1 MKLPNLLTVDTL
13 EAAYSAWDPASDATL
28 QLPIS
33 LPTPLPFCVEA
44 PLLQLI
50 ASASRRAK
58 ESLSVELIGLS
69 RKNGGFTSAFTAA
82 LGNTHVLCG
91 VIMADKVLDEHQEV
105 IPKADSHV
113 FSRYLDAM
121 DSYEFLETHATA
133 QTRVNLVCIQGARR
147 EFIQPL
153 YHQVDG
159 KMVVRPY
166 PDVRLFVQDILSQLA
181 SEWTAK
187 ALREVSAPLAQLVK
201 ELMENADWWARTDEE
216 GVPYRKGKSF
226 RVLSFRLIDIDDD
239 NAALFGGSN
248 HHLHSYLQTI
258 LLDQGTPDDGASS
271 SRKRTIKRNT
281 FIELSVVDSGPGL
294 ARRWMA
300 SRDNDRRLIKDLEQV
315 SRADEE
321 RAVVECFQKWATSSQ
336 NTLRGI
342 GLFSVARMLRER
354 NGFMRMRTGRLAY
367 LFGTQSAVKDV
378 EQRVKG
384 KGRTGEQLHHMLP
397 DGTQVF
403 TEGEDVAFFLRPWND
418 ADLSALEGTS
428 YSILLPV

>member
-1 MKLPNLLTVDTL
+1 MKLPELLTVDNL
-13 EAAYSAWDPASDATL
+13 EAAYHAWDPVSDPTL
-28 QLPIS
+28 QLPLA
-33 LPTPLPFCVEA
+33 LPAPLPFCVEA

-50 ASASRRAK
+50 ASAARRTQGRLK
-58 ESLSVELIGLS
+58 VELVGLS
-69 RKNGGFTSAFTAA
+69 RKEDGFSAAFTAA
-82 LGNTHVLCG
+82 LGNTHTLCA
-91 VIMADKVLDEHQEV
+91 VVMAAEVRDQDQEI
-105 IPKADSHV
+105 IPKAETHV

-121 DSYEFLETHATA
+121 DSYEFLETHAST
-133 QTRVNLVCIQGARR
+133 QTRVNLVCVQGAKR

-153 YHQVDG
+153 YHEFNG

-181 SEWTAK
+181 SDWTAK

-216 GVPYRKGKSF
+216 GTPYGKGKAF

-239 NAALFGGSN
+239 SAAMFAGSN
-248 HHLHSYLQTI
+248 HHLHSYLQT
-258 LLDQGTPDDGASS
+258 LLLEQGRPDDGASS
-271 SRKRTIKRNT
+271 DRKLTIKRNT

-300 SRDNDRRLIKDLEQV
+300 SRENDRRLIKNLEEV
-315 SRADEE
+315 SLSDEKS
-321 RAVVECFQKWATSSQ
+321 AIVECFQKWASSSH

-342 GLFSVARMLRER
+342 GLFSVASMLREK

-367 LFGTQSAVKDV
+367 LFGTRSAVKDV
-378 EQRVKG
+378 EQKVKG
-384 KGRTGEQLHHMLP
+384 KLRLGEQLHHSLD

-418 ADLSALEGTS
+418 EILSGLEGTS